1 MIQPYVDGCG
11 GCVDDVVNNQATMN
25 NQLSI
30 ISLLQSYLN
39 ISKIVQECVGLSEE
53 LLLMGTSVLNHS

>member
-1 MIQPYVDGCG
+1 MIQAYVDGCG
-11 GCVDDVVNNQATMN
+11 GCAKDVVNNQAIMN

-39 ISKIVQECVGLSEE
+39 IS
-53 LLLMGTSVLNHS
+53 